1 MRVYMCECVHICV
14 HLHRNSQKAAVTTL
28 CTLWGDRNTVY
39 IRVPHW
45 HCFSGQECVGYS
57 YDQLTRPTHR
67 NGRFLFWG
75 VKIWFIWEHLQKKIS
90 NLNQFT
96 VLIVH
101 LVEKMLLFSDKL
113 GIKFIP
119 DPDWPDPDP
128 K

>member
-1 MRVYMCECVHICV
+1 MYVCVYICV
-14 HLHRNSQKAAVTTL
+14 NVYIYVCIYIVIL
-28 CTLWGDRNTVY
+28 Y

-75 VKIWFIWEHLQKKIS
+75 LKFGSYGNIYKKKIS

-101 LVEKMLLFSDKL
+101 LVEKMLLFYR
-113 GIKFIP
+113 
-119 DPDWPDPDP
+119 
-128 K
+128 